1 MYLAPGASR
10 TTPGRSRPTPQSSP
24 CRLALSEKQR
34 PFRKMDRAQV
44 SRVPEQQGRR
54 HRGENPRAWSPP
66 APAFL
71 PGPQSCR
78 RLHGAQHIAEP
89 AKVNARVSAYRC
101 PRDLDHNRTSTVRN
115 CSSRARLARR
125 GHDRYEHWPG
135 RGRKDQTASPR
146 RFAPCKQMLRRH
158 VVPSRHLRHNRAR
171 LIGLRY
177 HQAFGL
183 IAPPAPTANP
193 GANIN
198 ATASLRSVNYMVNH
212 ICEPIQSRSAKS
224 SGSDR
229 TAQDGDRAP
238 LTLDQVIFPFEFQ
251 RPETDHASRWPGRAL
266 RAQAADEGRRG
277 TTKDREASPADLR
290 DGAH

>member
-24 CRLALSEKQR
+24 CRLASSEKQR
-34 PFRKMDRAQV
+34 PFRKMDSARV
-44 SRVPEQQGRR
+44 SRILEQQGRR

-71 PGPQSCR
+71 PEPQSCR
-78 RLHGAQHIAEP
+78 RFHGAQHISEP
-89 AKVNARVSAYRC
+89 TKVNAGVSTYHR
-101 PRDLDHNRTSTVRN
+101 PRDLDRNRPSTVRN
-115 CSSRARLARR
+115 CTCRARLARR
-125 GHDRYEHWPG
+125 GHDRNEHRRL

-158 VVPSRHLRHNRAR
+158 VVPSRYLRHNRAR
-171 LIGLRY
+171 LIGLRD

-198 ATASLRSVNYMVNH
+198 AAVSLRNVNYMVNH
-212 ICEPIQSRSAKS
+212 ICEPIPSRSATS

-238 LTLDQVIFPFEFQ
+238 LTEHTLPV
-251 RPETDHASRWPGRAL
+251 
-266 RAQAADEGRRG
+266 G
-277 TTKDREASPADLR
+277 TA
-290 DGAH
+290 GN